1 MGARIHRSIKGLQ
14 GRSGPLLV
22 AIVLLATVSVVL
34 IDDEGV
40 ARPITLVAIAL
51 LGVALVLTRSGTC

>member
-14 GRSGPLLV
+14 GGSGPLLV

-40 ARPITLVAIAL
+40 ARPITLVAMAL